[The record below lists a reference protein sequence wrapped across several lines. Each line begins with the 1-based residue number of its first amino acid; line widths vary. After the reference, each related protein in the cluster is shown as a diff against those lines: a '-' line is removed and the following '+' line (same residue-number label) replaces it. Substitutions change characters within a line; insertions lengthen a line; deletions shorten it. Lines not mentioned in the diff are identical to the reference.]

1 MYQVQNSTA
10 LVRGHHG
17 LFARGLRTPRV
28 GRTVVLLGLVSL
40 LTDLS
45 AEMVSTIL
53 PLYLVYTL
61 GFTPLQY
68 GVVDG
73 MYQGASALVR
83 LISGFTADR
92 WGRHKEVATVGYG
105 LSAVCKLGLVVV
117 GGAFSAIGAIVLLDR
132 TGKGIRTAPRD
143 AMISLSTSPGSLG
156 TAFGVHRALDTTGAM
171 LGPLVAFG
179 LLAVAPLAFHTVF
192 TVSFCVALVGVA
204 LLVLFVDDRPAAA
217 AATTG
222 DPALRPSLAEAARL
236 VRVPGF
242 TPLLVVGSVLGLAT
256 LSDGFLYLALEQRV
270 DFQPSVFPL
279 LFVGT
284 ALVYMLLAVPAGRLA
299 DRVGRGRVFVC
310 GYAVLALLY
319 GVLLAP
325 ATGWWTVPLALAL
338 LGVYYAATDGVL
350 MALGSALS
358 PPALRGTSLALLGT
372 VTSIARLLASVIFG
386 ALWVTL
392 GMESAIL
399 CFAIALLV
407 ALAVGG
413 AALMQD
419 REAVTGA

>member
-1 MYQVQNSTA
+1 M
-10 LVRGHHG
+10 
-17 LFARGLRTPRV
+17 
-28 GRTVVLLGLVSL
+28 LLGLVSL

-156 TAFGVHRALDTTGAM
+156 AAFGVHRALDTTGAM

-217 AATTG
+217 AATAGAG

-310 GYAVLALLY
+310 GYAAARASLRRASRPCHGLVDRPARARPARGLLRGDRW
-319 GVLLAP
+319 GVDG
-325 ATGWWTVPLALAL
+325 TGQR
-338 LGVYYAATDGVL
+338 
-350 MALGSALS
+350 ALS
-358 PPALRGTSLALLGT
+358 ARPAGHLAGLARHGHEHRAAAGVRDLRSPLGDARNGERDPLLRHRP
-372 VTSIARLLASVIFG
+372 ARG
-386 ALWVTL
+386 A
-392 GMESAIL
+392 
-399 CFAIALLV
+399 
-407 ALAVGG
+407 GG
-413 AALMQD
+413 RRRGPDAGPRGGGGCLK
-419 REAVTGA
+419 